1 MESISGIITKINYYN
16 PENGYTVVILEL
28 DYKDK
33 TIAMKKSKIVGNTIA
48 LVGYFDREPHEMEE
62 YTFNGD
68 FVKDHNYGLQFRFN
82 RFERKAIKTEQGM
95 ISYLSSDMFPGIG
108 PKIAKT
114 IVEKLGLNCLT
125 LIKENEDALKEIN
138 LTDKQKAIIKTGIIS
153 DEINQET
160 IVFFLDNGIS
170 IDMAHKIIAVFGD
183 MAKEIVLE
191 NPYVLMEK
199 IERFGFKKNDAFAL
213 KIGIK
218 ENSIVRLKAL
228 ITYVLQ
234 ETLYSVGN
242 SYIAKIDLYDYTVK
256 YLGQDIDGDLY
267 DKVLE
272 NLASNKKIYIDID
285 KNIFDYKMYIQELE
299 LASELS
305 KMLKGKRDL
314 NQKMLKYDEKEIN
327 KNYYKIK
334 YNSHLEFSKE
344 QENAIL
350 SAFTEPVILI
360 TGGPG
365 TGKTTIV
372 KAIIEMYLKLNKDN
386 TAVADYIALLAPTGK
401 AAKRLKEST
410 QMAAMTIHKY
420 LGYMGGNSFTYS
432 KYHKTSAKL
441 IIVDEAS
448 MMDLE
453 NFINIIARHL
463 GS

>member
-153 DEINQET
+153 DETNQET

-170 IDMAHKIIAVFGD
+170 MDMAHKIIAVFGD

-285 KNIFDYKMYIQELE
+285 KNIF
-299 LASELS
+299 
-305 KMLKGKRDL
+305 
-314 NQKMLKYDEKEIN
+314 
-327 KNYYKIK
+327 KN
-334 YNSHLEFSKE
+334 
-344 QENAIL
+344 
-350 SAFTEPVILI
+350 
-360 TGGPG
+360 
-365 TGKTTIV
+365 
-372 KAIIEMYLKLNKDN
+372 
-386 TAVADYIALLAPTGK
+386 
-401 AAKRLKEST
+401 
-410 QMAAMTIHKY
+410 
-420 LGYMGGNSFTYS
+420 
-432 KYHKTSAKL
+432 
-441 IIVDEAS
+441 
-448 MMDLE
+448 
-453 NFINIIARHL
+453 
-463 GS
+463 